1 MGKWKGLKK
10 NLFKEKSKLKLFDL
24 SIDSKELNDLS
35 SKFPEVVSELEEY
48 LKEAHST
55 PYLDNFIIPSLE

>member
-10 NLFKEKSKLKLFDL
+10 DLLKGKSELKLFDL
-24 SIDSKELNDLS
+24 SIDPKELNDLS
-35 SKFPEVVSELEEY
+35 SKFPEIVFEMEDY

-55 PYLDNFIIPSLE
+55 PDLENFIIPSLE